1 MHSWHPAV
9 VSMPINGLTLTAT
22 FTEVTD
28 PIGEAEALLGE
39 EAESGGS
46 TSSIAAKLAIAYLCG
61 LIADVHPQPRCCFR
75 KRMYKRFSGVPERF
89 EAFRRRDMGDL

>member
-28 PIGEAEALLGE
+28 PIGEAEAPLG
-39 EAESGGS
+39 AGVKSGGS
-46 TSSIAAKLAIAYLCG
+46 ASSLAAKLPIAY
-61 LIADVHPQPRCCFR
+61 A
-75 KRMYKRFSGVPERF
+75 
-89 EAFRRRDMGDL
+89 